1 MAGLRGSRNQRSK
14 PARSKTWVVDAIIG
28 ARVGDDGREYLV
40 RWEIEIEP
48 GEQWETWEPYTVLL
62 VQDDQSEWAINT
74 RLDEQVAQ
82 LDTLTPEEELELAVI
97 DQRTLDA
104 ETAVLAVDD
113 RVLHD
118 RGEDNGGFCAGSV
131 SSISESGQLN
141 VALDGGRQQLPLERS
156 QALFKAPEPTSLKK
170 GDVVRIAFDDNA
182 LEGTMRW
189 EYGKVVKVHTGKELL
204 DIDMDNRQQL
214 RAAPLYDV
222 CGVVR

>member
-1 MAGLRGSRNQRSK
+1 M
-14 PARSKTWVVDAIIG
+14 
-28 ARVGDDGREYLV
+28 
-40 RWEIEIEP
+40 
-48 GEQWETWEPYTVLL
+48 
-62 VQDDQSEWAINT
+62 
-74 RLDEQVAQ
+74 
-82 LDTLTPEEELELAVI
+82 
-97 DQRTLDA
+97 
-104 ETAVLAVDD
+104 
-113 RVLHD
+113 
-118 RGEDNGGFCAGSV
+118 